1 MPLGGISNKAH
12 DHGRGYTTLVC
23 IIDLKKKKVRKEG
36 GGIGRDTVFST
47 ESSGV
52 VYHFDSFQLS
62 MTTMESEWNE
72 EKRTKDANGHTP
84 EHIHIFLLK
93 VALFYIFTFRFQGE
107 TRLQPENS
115 AAM

>member
-1 MPLGGISNKAH
+1 MYNRFK
-12 DHGRGYTTLVC
+12 
-23 IIDLKKKKVRKEG
+23 KKKKVRKEG

-62 MTTMESEWNE
+62 MATMESEWNE

-93 VALFYIFTFRFQGE
+93 VAFFFILTFRFQGE